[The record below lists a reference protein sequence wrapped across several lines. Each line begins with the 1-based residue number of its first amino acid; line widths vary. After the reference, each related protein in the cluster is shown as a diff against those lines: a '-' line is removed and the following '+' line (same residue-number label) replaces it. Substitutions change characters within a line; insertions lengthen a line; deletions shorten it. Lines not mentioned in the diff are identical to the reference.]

1 MEEEEEV
8 VITNQP
14 LNPEEIYNTL
24 EEEKV
29 KEVVNE
35 EDDDEEKV
43 EEIDIWDLID
53 NEEGE
58 ITQDSLQA
66 AYNEIQEDQYDKL
79 SNNPFA
85 RTEPLQV
92 GNITVPPTNEM
103 WWSEDRQRW
112 NINYLDEENKTK
124 ATQINEYLDR
134 QDKLAQESEEAW
146 KQYVKVAQPGEV
158 IISKDGN
165 KEYKYDLMDTGQFQ
179 YNYRTPGSEDWQNF
193 EFNEDGTTTDPE
205 FINALVEF
213 QHGEVK
219 ETPKQRRLAPNKSNL
234 RAKQYQF
241 MNWEPDE
248 SIDIDYYNRLGGK
261 TKSNQ
266 RLKDEGDTNFEDKWK
281 TQEEGFELSK
291 EYLEAKIIDE
301 DLDITYPYLNY
312 YINPANTETEIDSV
326 INKYYPDISNLA
338 SSPFQV
344 YDNDSK
350 PLRSQEEID
359 MEVKNFAGYL
369 DQMDVADQIVL
380 LGNMVDNPTLWSQKE
395 APDNFET
402 LLDRTWDMSKDVVK
416 GNITNPGIGFIGQQ
430 AKNISGW
437 IRDAYNI
444 AITKD
449 EKSWNEHL
457 LESIGEIWN
466 DNREAPEVL
475 LQGKLNTYLQNY
487 KSDTDKRLNEL
498 NIIQSMIGD
507 EEVDLSK
514 QLINEQ
520 TVTSYSVPFGTDNRP
535 FDTTTAKPITETI
548 TTIDTPEEFFDKKL
562 GELTMPY
569 TNWDG
574 EQGLKYEQLTY
585 PELYAKQERY
595 ANDKLIRQKRQA
607 NTVTSIMDGLVFGST
622 GFLDEFKYAGEDI
635 GLWMSGLID
644 NTLPK
649 DSYLD
654 KEYKKSIMQF
664 DENRKWERARSDT
677 GLYGIITGKSYTDD
691 KGVEYIMDERGVIY
705 DTDSK
710 FAIDTSMEGYESI
723 RKNLL
728 NSNTRASS
736 FSPRGA
742 FETTT
747 KVFGNLA
754 MQIASTR
761 GVGLLTAPMRASLLT
776 SINGFKNVKQFKF
789 AESLAKSIGNKN
801 LNGIKKLPIKQST
814 VDAIATQGMFFMQI
828 GDNEIRR
835 QAMAA
840 GVSYDE
846 ADALAQK
853 GSLMYGAI
861 GMLTAPL
868 APLARTNQSAS
879 AEFIKNSTIRQLVL
893 DYGKTNSKNAFARF
907 GNRLKDTFWK
917 WRNNPT
923 NVAMFTEG
931 GKEMVQENVSESAI
945 VYGVNP
951 GLNEQLDASIFQDNI
966 TLQEGLNLSFV
977 SSIAGGL
984 GGRITNSVDYES
996 NPSTLQALYM
1006 AGKDY
1011 QVTKAQLEKLVLGK
1025 AITVDEME
1033 TILRD
1038 MDVVR
1043 SEGAKTQSWIS
1054 AENQLPILRLNY
1066 KIRNLQ
1072 NRKKNFKLVGTEV
1085 EVIDNQI
1092 NDLIEEKNNL
1102 LKPDVLKKWG
1112 DIIEG
1117 SEKISQDLEQD
1128 FYEGDQTGINNE
1140 INKIL
1145 EENPEADVD
1154 RENEKDYG
1162 VFVTIPAKDGKPQRT
1177 ITLVNKDTSL
1187 KDTIFT
1193 TGQHE
1198 VFHGLLNA
1206 FRKKFALELAEW
1218 KKGGK
1223 KADAPENP
1231 INKLGLSLL
1240 NELKNNENVIFN
1252 DKTSGRSLEA
1262 RIEGYLGD
1270 KSKSLDTVIEEI
1282 MPLLSEAL
1290 TDGGVEIKQDAWGKI
1305 GDFFRRFF
1313 QYFGKKIKFKEGVD
1327 VINLVRDYN
1336 KAIESKKGIKRN
1348 KFFDIITLGQLPE
1361 TGLQRFGKGEADINL
1376 DVDIEAGKTE
1386 LKEGRDQVLDE
1397 DPFGEK
1403 SDSKSSKKINDVDL
1417 KINESEFKQN
1427 MRKYNEDK
1435 LSVDLID
1442 DIYTPYLKAGMSS
1455 LKRIGASEGKVK
1467 GTQIF
1472 DLRDPTVFEEVE
1484 SALGTEFQ
1492 SFLDNYN
1499 PELSDPTTYSDFMA
1513 LRILPDIVD
1522 LLAKKGK
1529 SLDAMKAEK
1538 GFDVEGDSQ
1547 VDFDVSS
1554 RKSTARKKKYASS
1567 IPAIK
1572 NQITENIGA
1581 DLVGGVD
1588 IDGRVTGLA
1597 KDIIG
1602 NIGRNTDPETVAKD
1616 IIKNTKAKEVM
1627 IPFRELVGK
1636 WGSREYNDFVDQI
1649 INQGLIST
1657 IPSATI
1663 KRRLGFQR
1671 NVDAGLLDYK
1681 KTGKTKQIKVKDG
1694 KKTYSEPDIF
1704 EITRIDKTKLKEYY
1718 KDNEKRQQSLFSMIA
1733 ESVLAEGVQTLRND
1747 KQFMD
1752 RLRTTLELKN
1762 SPLSTNEFM
1771 DGLEQKLD
1779 QRTKEDTSLDNISV
1793 RSSMKI
1799 TTADKQRIGFLTRNK
1814 LNTRQYWK
1822 KQLGKDYMLG
1832 KPGDNKDKTK
1842 WTEEDYEKRDFN
1854 TLNFI
1859 PELGSGFVSIQ
1870 SVTGNTNT
1878 MFYRKLEAGR
1888 DDLQKL
1894 LDNDLPTK
1902 FVEQSFTEDGN
1913 LIPDSY
1919 IDKGLKAKKPYIK
1932 EVDGKYRFIKKN
1944 LPEYG
1949 SVFTKRDIDVL
1960 KQGALDQKSYVNWSE
1975 EKFRDKFNDPN
1986 FRAQEQD
1993 KLTVFKKLLEY
2004 IESQVWKSG
2013 DFDPEVFGFWAS
2025 WMASQASVSDHP
2037 VRALSPILFSSISG
2051 IPLKSRLYDKETGLP
2066 VVKSTKLTLE
2076 DGTIKLKP
2084 VFKSTQKDG
2093 SLPDWVMVNNYVAE
2107 HAFQANNGSKIA
2119 LDAIRNK
2126 NVKKQWKFISD
2137 HYSQGQLLKTD
2148 DDLVNLLF
2156 KEKLPNEFFDMN
2168 NPNIWVRY
2176 LLGNPNINLNEYI
2189 MWSDKKKKVVT
2200 IAEELGLSLAKK
2212 DQNPNSIALQNRLL
2226 LERLGIYQ
2234 YQEETYID
2242 EPRSVASVKK
2252 ELKSALNVDSKS
2264 SKQVNNNK
2272 ETLFNLITSNST
2284 TEASIEA
2291 MKNADTA
2298 IKKGN
2303 IINKPTKGISVFDFD
2318 DTLAFSD
2325 SKVIVELNDGTI
2337 QKITPAEF
2345 AATAE
2350 QLLENGAEFNFDEFN
2365 KVVNGRKG
2373 PLADLALKRQA
2384 KFGSG
2389 DIFVLTARPQASAR
2403 SIKLFLEGIG
2413 LNLPLKNI
2421 TGLENGSPEAK
2432 ALWVVDKAADGYN
2445 DFYFAD
2451 DALPNVQAVENVL
2464 SQIDVKSKV
2473 QQAKVK
2479 YSKRLGKDLAKNKN
2493 YKKFINSL
2501 KGSVLYHGGTA
2512 SLSDSKAIWF
2522 IANNVDGAELY
2533 ADRTDGKVY
2542 SIDSNNLKNAV
2553 IIPDVAD
2560 LMGLDSVIENKY
2572 KSISDQIID
2581 EYGQVDIKKVLETE
2595 AASEII
2601 SDLID
2606 YIDNN
2611 FELADGV
2618 YGPDTLY
2625 DSDGKISKGTP
2636 VIVIGGNASTKV
2648 KKVEVP
2654 KSMRTIPAVADVLS
2668 QIDVKSK
2675 VQQALSSKK
2684 VDLDR
2689 EFNEIIEQQT
2699 GKEWFK
2705 KYSDARAEVEGRKA
2719 NRFEFFIPPSAEDF
2733 LGLTYRFLPKGENG
2747 NRALQWVTDN
2757 LLDPF
2762 NEGEQAVISA
2772 KMTVANDFKALRD
2785 SLENIPDNLMD
2796 ESGYSNFSWSQALR
2810 VYIWDMQGMD
2820 IPGLSKRDLNRL
2832 KKVIEDNVD
2841 MKIFAE
2847 KIAFIQKGKEY
2858 PAPSNN
2864 WVAGSITS
2872 DIIDSIQKVYRK
2884 EALAK
2889 WQQNV
2894 DIIFS
2899 KTNMNK
2905 LEALYGSNYTIAL
2918 KDILGR
2924 MKRGSNRP
2932 VSNNAQVDNVMDW
2945 VNNSVGTTMFLN
2957 RKSALLQLISNVNFI
2972 NWSDNNILEA
2982 GKAFANQKQYWTDVM
2997 YLLNSDYLVQ
3007 RRNGLKINVAESEIA
3022 EAAKRGGFK
3031 GAVAY
3036 LLNKGFVFTRFADSL
3051 AIATGGATFYR
3062 NRVNRLLKTVNIDTG
3077 KLYTKAEADR
3087 KAFNDFYKISEETQ
3101 QSSRTDRISMQQSS
3115 GLGRVVLN
3123 YANTPMQYAR
3133 IIKRSTQDL
3142 LAGRGD
3148 WRTNISRIVYY
3159 GAIQNLIFNA
3169 LQQALFS
3176 LAFAEDDEPEKQDR
3190 TAKDKAKGIGY
3201 GMLSSLLRGLGYGG
3215 ALVDTLISISRQ
3227 ISMGKDG
3234 LPVISEDAVYNIA
3247 DFSPSIDSKIR
3258 KFRAVQ
3264 KTFTYN
3270 RKEILRRGFN
3280 LDNPAYL
3287 AFGQVIDAA
3296 FNVPLDQAL
3305 RMVMSIKQASDR
3317 DTELWQRFALLAG
3330 WSSWSIGLPYWGT
3343 TTTVGNEAKE
3353 DDEIKSKYKNDARK
3367 LKGMGYK
3374 RIPMTKGKPKGELME
3389 DYIKVT
3395 RPTGDTEY
3403 WLTPKK

>member
-14 LNPEEIYNTL
+14 LNPEETWNTL

-29 KEVVNE
+29 EEVVNE
-35 EDDDEEKV
+35 EDDEEKV

-58 ITQDSLQA
+58 VTQESLQG
-66 AYNEIQEDQYDKL
+66 AYNEIQQAEYDKL

-92 GNITVPPTNEM
+92 GAISVPPVQDM
-103 WWSEDRQRW
+103 WWSEERQRW
-112 NINYLDEENKTK
+112 NVDYLDEENKAK

-134 QDKLAQESEEAW
+134 REKEVQESQEAW
-146 KQYVKVAQPGEV
+146 KQYIKVAEPGEV
-158 IISKDGN
+158 IISKDGT
-165 KEYKYDLMDTGQFQ
+165 KEYKYNLMDNGRFQ

-205 FINALVEF
+205 FINALVAFE
-213 QHGEVK
+213 HGEVK
-219 ETPKQRRLAPNKSNL
+219 ETPKQRRLAPNQSNL

-241 MNWEPDE
+241 MNWKPDE
-248 SIDIDYYNRLGGK
+248 SIDIDYFNRLGGK

-266 RLKDEGDTNFEDKWK
+266 RLKEEGDTSFEKKWETK
-281 TQEEGFELSK
+281 KEGFELSK

-312 YINPANTETEIDSV
+312 YIDPANTETEIDEV
-326 INKYYPDISNLA
+326 IDKYYPDIRNLA
-338 SSPFQV
+338 LSPFQV
-344 YDNDSK
+344 FDNDNK
-350 PLRSQEEID
+350 PLRSQEDID
-359 MEVKNFAGYL
+359 MEVKNFAGFL
-369 DQMDVADQIVL
+369 DKMDAADQIVL
-380 LGNMVDNPTLWSQKE
+380 LSSLVENPTLWSQKE
-395 APDNFET
+395 APDSLET
-402 LLDRTWDMSKDVVK
+402 LLDRAWDIAKD
-416 GNITNPGIGFIGQQ
+416 NISMGLMTNPVSGFIEEGF
-430 AKNISGW
+430 GGML
-437 IRDAYNI
+437 DAYNI
-444 AITKD
+444 AITKPD
-449 EKSWNEHL
+449 DKTWNKHL
-457 LESIGEIWN
+457 LESIGELWK
-466 DNREAPEVL
+466 DHREAPEVL
-475 LQGKLNTYLQNY
+475 LQGELNKYLQNY
-487 KSDTDKRLNEL
+487 KADADTRLNEL
-498 NIIQSMIGD
+498 NVIQGIIAD
-507 EEVDLSK
+507 EEIDLSK

-520 TVTSYSVPFGTDNRP
+520 TSTSYVVPFGADNRP
-535 FDTTTAKPITETI
+535 NVVPERITETI
-548 TTIDTPEEFFDKKL
+548 TTIDTPDEFFNKKL

-574 EQGLKYEQLTY
+574 EQGLKYEQINF

-595 ANDKLIRQKRQA
+595 ENDKLIRQKRQS
-607 NTVTSIMDGLVFGST
+607 NNVTSIMDGLVFGAI
-622 GFLDEFKYAGEDI
+622 GFGNEFKYAVEDI
-635 GLWMSGLID
+635 GIWASGIAASV
-644 NTLPK
+644 LPE

-654 KEYKKSIMQF
+654 NEYKKSIMQF
-664 DENRKWERARSDT
+664 DENRRWERAKSDT

-691 KGVEYIMDERGVIY
+691 KGVEYIMDERGIIY

-710 FAIDTSMEGYESI
+710 FVVDTSMEGYESI

-728 NSNTRASS
+728 NSNTRGSS
-736 FSPRGA
+736 FSSRGA

-754 MQIASTR
+754 VQIYLTK
-761 GVGLLTAPMRASLLT
+761 GMGLLTAPMRASLLT

-801 LNGIKKLPIKQST
+801 LNGLKKLPIKQST
-814 VDAIATQGMFFMQI
+814 LDAIATQGMFFSSV
-828 GDNEIRR
+828 GYNDIRR
-835 QAMAA
+835 QAV
-840 GVSYDE
+840 GSGISLDE
-846 ADALAQK
+846 AEALAQK
-853 GSLMYGAI
+853 GSLMYGVI
-861 GMLTAPL
+861 GMVTAPL
-868 APLARTNQSAS
+868 APLARNNQSAT
-879 AEFIKNSTIRQLVL
+879 AEFITNNTIRKLVL
-893 DYGKTNSKNAFARF
+893 DYGETNSKTAFSRF
-907 GNRLKDTFWK
+907 GNRLKNTLWK
-917 WRNNPT
+917 WRNNPK
-923 NVAMFTEG
+923 NVSMFSEG
-931 GKEMVQENVSESAI
+931 RKEIGQEVTSESAI

-951 GLNEQLDASIFQDNI
+951 WLNEQLDASIFQENM
-966 TLQEGLNLSFV
+966 TLQEGLNLSLV
-977 SSIAGGL
+977 SGIAGGL
-984 GGRITNSVDYES
+984 GARITNPVDYDS

-1006 AGKDY
+1006 AGKDNNY
-1011 QVTKAQLEKLVLGK
+1011 QVTKSQLEKLVLGK
-1025 AITVDEME
+1025 VITVDEME

-1054 AENQLPILRLNY
+1054 AENQLPVLRLNY

-1072 NRKKNFKLVGTEV
+1072 NRKKNLKLVGTEA

-1112 DIIEG
+1112 NIIEG
-1117 SEKISQDLEQD
+1117 SEAISQDLEQD
-1128 FYEGDQTGINNE
+1128 FYEGDQTGIENE

-1162 VFVTIPAKDGKPQRT
+1162 VFVTIPAKDGKPERT
-1177 ITLVNKDTSL
+1177 ITLVNRDTSL

-1198 VFHGLLNA
+1198 VFHGLLDA
-1206 FRKKFALELAEW
+1206 FRKKFALELSEW

-1223 KADAPENP
+1223 KGDAPENP
-1231 INKLGLSLL
+1231 ITKLGLSLL
-1240 NELKNNENVIFN
+1240 NELKNNENVIFK
-1252 DKTSGRSLEA
+1252 DTTSGRSLQA
-1262 RIEGYLGD
+1262 RIEDYLGD

-1386 LKEGRDQVLDE
+1386 LQESRDQILDE

-1403 SDSKSSKKINDVDL
+1403 SDSKSSKKINEVDL
-1417 KINESEFKQN
+1417 QINESEFKQN

-1455 LKRIGASEGKVK
+1455 LKRIGASESKVK

-1472 DLRDPTVFEEVE
+1472 DLRDPVVFKEVE
-1484 SALGTEFQ
+1484 SALSTEFQ

-1529 SLDAMKAEK
+1529 SLDTMKAEK

-1547 VDFDVSS
+1547 VDFDASS

-1572 NQITENIGA
+1572 NQITENIGI

-1627 IPFRELVGK
+1627 VPFRELVGK

-1657 IPSATI
+1657 IPSSTI

-1681 KTGKTKQIKVKDG
+1681 KTGKTKQIKVKNG
-1694 KKTYSEPDIF
+1694 KKTYSQPDVF

-1733 ESVLAEGVQTLRND
+1733 ESILAEGVQTLRND

-1779 QRTKEDTSLDNISV
+1779 QRTKEDTSLDNISI
-1793 RSSMKI
+1793 RSSRKI
-1799 TTADKQRIGFLTRNK
+1799 TTADKQRIGILTRDR

-1832 KPGDNKDKTK
+1832 KPGDNKDKTS

-1859 PELGSGFVSIQ
+1859 PELGLGFVSIQ
-1870 SVTGNTNT
+1870 SVTGNTKT

-1888 DDLQKL
+1888 DDLQEL

-1902 FVEQSFTEDGN
+1902 FVEQSFTEDGS

-1919 IDKGLKAKKPYIK
+1919 IDKGLKAKKPYIE

-1949 SVFTKRDIDVL
+1949 SVFTKRDVEVL
-1960 KQGALDQKSYVNWSE
+1960 KQAALDQKAYVNWSE
-1975 EKFRDKFNDPN
+1975 EKFNEKLNDPN

-2025 WMASQASVSDHP
+2025 WMASQAAVSDHP
-2037 VRALSPILFSSISG
+2037 VRALSPILFYSISG
-2051 IPLKSRLYDKETGLP
+2051 VPLKSRLYDEETGLP

-2076 DGTIKLKP
+2076 DGTIKLEP
-2084 VFKSTQKDG
+2084 VFKSTQKGG

-2126 NVKKQWKFISD
+2126 NVKKQWKFIAD
-2137 HYSQGQLLKTD
+2137 HYGQGQLLKTD

-2156 KEKLPNEFFDMN
+2156 KEKLPNEFFDMD

-2176 LLGNPNINLNEYI
+2176 LLGNPNINLNEYM
-2189 MWSDKKKKVVT
+2189 MWSDTKKKVVT

-2242 EPRSVASVKK
+2242 EPRSVASVKA

-2272 ETLFNLITSNST
+2272 KTLFNLITSNST

-2303 IINKPTKGISVFDFD
+2303 LIDKPTKGISVFDFD

-2337 QKITPAEF
+2337 KKITPAEF

-2389 DIFVLTARPQASAR
+2389 DIFVLTARPQLSAQA
-2403 SIKLFLEGIG
+2403 IKLFLDGIG
-2413 LNLPLKNI
+2413 LDIPLKNI

-2432 ALWVVDKAADGYN
+2432 ALWMVDKAAQGYN

-2473 QQAKVK
+2473 QQA
-2479 YSKRLGKDLAKNKN
+2479 
-2493 YKKFINSL
+2493 
-2501 KGSVLYHGGTA
+2501 
-2512 SLSDSKAIWF
+2512 
-2522 IANNVDGAELY
+2522 
-2533 ADRTDGKVY
+2533 
-2542 SIDSNNLKNAV
+2542 
-2553 IIPDVAD
+2553 
-2560 LMGLDSVIENKY
+2560 
-2572 KSISDQIID
+2572 
-2581 EYGQVDIKKVLETE
+2581 
-2595 AASEII
+2595 
-2601 SDLID
+2601 
-2606 YIDNN
+2606 
-2611 FELADGV
+2611 
-2618 YGPDTLY
+2618 
-2625 DSDGKISKGTP
+2625 
-2636 VIVIGGNASTKV
+2636 
-2648 KKVEVP
+2648 
-2654 KSMRTIPAVADVLS
+2654 
-2668 QIDVKSK
+2668 
-2675 VQQALSSKK
+2675 LSSKK
-2684 VDLDR
+2684 IDLDR

-2705 KYSDARAEVEGRKA
+2705 KYSDARAKVEGRKA

-2762 NEGEQAVISA
+2762 NQGEQAVISA
-2772 KMTVANDFKALRD
+2772 KMTVANDFKSLRD

-2841 MKIFAE
+2841 MKVFAE
-2847 KIAFIQKGKEY
+2847 KIAFIQKGKQY
-2858 PAPSNN
+2858 PAPGDN
-2864 WVAGSITS
+2864 WVSGSITS

-2899 KTNMNK
+2899 KQNMNK

-2918 KDILGR
+2918 KNILGR

-2932 VSNNAQVDNVMDW
+2932 ISDNPQVDNVMDW
-2945 VNNSVGTTMFLN
+2945 INNSVGTTMFLN

-2982 GKAFANQKQYWTDVM
+2982 GKAFANQKQYWKDVM

-3031 GAVAY
+3031 GAIAY

-3115 GLGRVVLN
+3115 GLGRIVLN

-3148 WRTNISRIVYY
+3148 WRTNISRILYY

-3190 TAKDKAKGIGY
+3190 TTKDKAKNIGY
-3201 GMLSSLLRGLGYGG
+3201 GMLSTLLRGLGYGG
-3215 ALVDTLISISRQ
+3215 ALVDTLISISRE
-3227 ISMGKDG
+3227 IKMGDDG
-3234 LPVISEDAVYNIA
+3234 LPIISEDAVYNIA
-3247 DFSPSIDSKIR
+3247 DFSPSIDSKVR
-3258 KFRAVQ
+3258 KFRSVQ
-3264 KTFTYN
+3264 KTFKFN

-3389 DYIKVT
+3389 DYIEVT